1 MILCLG
7 ILLKKPVIT
16 SKLMCVYKY
25 RYTICYNSVKSCKVD
40 NGINFNDI
48 SKNIIFLLKNGVK
61 NFQKNGWN

>member
-1 MILCLG
+1 
-7 ILLKKPVIT
+7 
-16 SKLMCVYKY
+16 MCVYKY
-25 RYTICYNSVKSCKVD
+25 KYTICYNSVKSCKVD